1 MTDERIIKVLVC
13 KPGLDGHD
21 RGAKVLARAS
31 RDAGMEVI
39 YTGIH
44 QTPDD
49 IVNTVIQEDPDAVM
63 LSMLSGSHNALCPLI
78 MQKLKEHDIDDVL
91 VAVGGI
97 IPDEDKKF
105 LESHGLKGFHGPGT
119 DLKTIVEFVKT
130 NLKR

>member
-1 MTDERIIKVLVC
+1 LSEERKIKVLVC

-21 RGAKVLARAS
+21 RGAKVLARAL

-44 QTPDD
+44 QTPED
-49 IVNTVIQEDPDAVM
+49 IVNTVIQEDPDAVL
-63 LSMLSGSHNALCPLI
+63 LSILSGSHNALCPVI
-78 MQKLKEHDIDDVL
+78 MDKLKEHDIDDVL

-97 IPDEDKKF
+97 IPDEDKPL
-105 LESHGLKGFHGPGT
+105 LEKHGLKGFYGPGT
-119 DLKTIVEFVKT
+119 ELKTIVEFVKN